1 MNKDIKI
8 LAERYEYIQDLNL
21 LENIEKE
28 KADVAA
34 TFKIKE
40 LLPEFKRA
48 KESGDQAA
56 YDRIKSQIVDLMAE
70 IFEPE
75 AREAVQMFEKE
86 GVKTTRGN
94 YGRYG
99 SFLSQFQ
106 GLYKLGIIKAL
117 RKAGAGQG
125 LDDALRAFYPR

>member
-1 MNKDIKI
+1 MNNDIKL
-8 LAERYEYIQDLNL
+8 LAEQYEYIQDLQL

-28 KADVAA
+28 KSDVQA

-40 LLPEFKRA
+40 LLPAFKQA
-48 KESGDQAA
+48 KESGDQAT
-56 YDRIKSQIVDLMAE
+56 YDRIKGEIVDLMAE

-75 AREAVQMFEKE
+75 AREAVQMFEGDKI
-86 GVKTTRGN
+86 KTTRGN
-94 YGRYG
+94 YGKYG

-117 RKAGAGQG
+117 RKAGAGPG
-125 LDDALRAFYPR
+125 LDDALRVF